1 MQFWLGLRVGGAYSA
16 PPEPLS
22 GFKGACTS
30 KARDGRKNGR
40 EGQGRGRGGEA
51 EEGKEEFCAVVTF
64 PWKNPGVNRRFQA
77 KRANIESFI
86 LPGIETTASIT
97 TKFCQIFCPAIKTTK
112 YSSWVP

>member
-1 MQFWLGLRVGGAYSA
+1 MSYFKAKMHQMQFWLGLRVGGAYSA

-64 PWKNPGVNRRFQA
+64 PLLG
-77 KRANIESFI
+77 
-86 LPGIETTASIT
+86 
-97 TKFCQIFCPAIKTTK
+97 KTLE
-112 YSSWVP
+112 